1 MKKSKLISYFS
12 IMEKDERLTAWHVA
26 IFIAILIIALQQG
39 RAEAIKVSRR
49 KIMALSHITAL
60 PTYHK
65 YLKELQQLG
74 YLTYRPSY
82 HPGVRSEID
91 IKKQP

>member
-39 RAEAIKVSRR
+39 RAEAISYY
-49 KIMALSHITAL
+49 SSTDL
-60 PTYHK
+60 P
-65 YLKELQQLG
+65 
-74 YLTYRPSY
+74 
-82 HPGVRSEID
+82 
-91 IKKQP
+91 